1 MTPNEYFMVH
11 VMSRF
16 LFNVAVVVWIFCHH
30 PSRLHH
36 RKWVQL
42 SDMEEGCVWHPS
54 CWALKD
60 IVSWESKG
68 NPQCHP
74 SQEIAGLIKGLL
86 TIDSP

>member
-16 LFNVAVVVWIFCHH
+16 LFNVGVVVWIFCHH

-42 SDMEEGCVWHPS
+42 SDWKKVAFGTSFLLGP
-54 CWALKD
+54 
-60 IVSWESKG
+60 KG
-68 NPQCHP
+68 H
-74 SQEIAGLIKGLL
+74 SFMGI
-86 TIDSP
+86 